1 MLCTGD
7 LHICKLK
14 RNKIIIIPV
23 VAISKLE
30 ITVFSEIAGE
40 NAAVKYPC
48 SKTETK
54 RIMSERLCVRH
65 DIFV

>member
-7 LHICKLK
+7 QHICKLK
-14 RNKIIIIPV
+14 RNKIIIPV

-40 NAAVKYPC
+40 NGAVKYQ
-48 SKTETK
+48 K
-54 RIMSERLCVRH
+54 LN
-65 DIFV
+65 